1 MIKLLYERNYPEQ
14 EMLELF
20 RYIDWILKLP
30 ETLEQEI
37 QTVVDEYEEA
47 KQVKYVTS
55 VERRAIKKGY
65 EEGQRE
71 GQKEG
76 QREGRNQVQR
86 EMIVRVLQFRFQ
98 AGAQASESASEVLDE
113 ATISGLTAQLNQI
126 EEEPSL
132 KRLVDGAL
140 EVASFGE
147 FLQLLAEELPAKAD

>member
-1 MIKLLYERNYPEQ
+1 M
-14 EMLELF
+14 
-20 RYIDWILKLP
+20 
-30 ETLEQEI
+30 LEQEI

-47 KQVKYVTS
+47 KQVKYITS

-71 GQKEG
+71 GQKEGQREG

-98 AGAQASESASEVLDE
+98 AGAQASEFPSEVLDE

-147 FLQLLAEELPAKAD
+147 FLQLLAEELPAKADESTGMVTAE